1 MGQKKGLAGN
11 GRLIISSFHL
21 SISNL
26 FQGHKFKVIT
36 VPSWPFMALNTEKKS
51 GELKITGMFAE
62 LWLELQVSNTL
73 KRCSFDVVKS

>member
-1 MGQKKGLAGN
+1 
-11 GRLIISSFHL
+11 
-21 SISNL
+21 
-26 FQGHKFKVIT
+26 
-36 VPSWPFMALNTEKKS
+36 MALNTEKKS